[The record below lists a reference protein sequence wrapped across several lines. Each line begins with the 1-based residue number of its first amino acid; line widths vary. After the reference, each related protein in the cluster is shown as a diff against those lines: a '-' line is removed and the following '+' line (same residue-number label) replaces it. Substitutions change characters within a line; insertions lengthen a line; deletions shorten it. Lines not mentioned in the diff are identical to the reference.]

1 MALVDDLIS
10 EIRRAKELNIPFTSS
25 SNNVTDF
32 KNSRHNAIINSIQ
45 SLLDR
50 IETLNPDTGIII
62 SKIRECKDYE
72 IMLELAFKLPLVAEQ
87 RTKLYVPGN
96 VKDEVDADWK
106 EANDC
111 FESGLY
117 RSCVILCGRI
127 LEIALHS
134 KYYQV
139 TGIDLLEKAPGIGL
153 GNLIAKLSDRGAFID
168 PGLSNQI
175 HLINQ
180 VRIHSVHKKSF
191 PFIPS
196 RDQAQAI
203 MLYTKGA
210 IEKLFE
216 K

>member
-10 EIRRAKELNIPFTSS
+10 EIRRAKELGIPFASGS
-25 SNNVTDF
+25 ASIINFRNL
-32 KNSRHNAIINSIQ
+32 RHNAIINSIN
-45 SLLDR
+45 SLLKR
-50 IETLNPDTGIII
+50 IEILNPESSMII
-62 SKIRECKDYE
+62 SKIRECKDYDA
-72 IMLELAFKLPLVAEQ
+72 MLDLAHKLPLAFEQ

-96 VKDEVDADWK
+96 VKDEVDADWR

-127 LEIALHS
+127 LEVALHA
-134 KYYQV
+134 KYYQL

-180 VRIHSVHKKSF
+180 VRIHSVHKKSV

>member
-1 MALVDDLIS
+1 MTLVDDLIS
-10 EIRRAKELNIPFTSS
+10 EIRRAKELNISFSSS

-32 KNSRHNAIINSIQ
+32 KNSRHNTIINSIR
-45 SLLDR
+45 SLLGR
-50 IETLNPDTGIII
+50 IETLNPDSGLII
-62 SKIRECKDYE
+62 SKIRESKDYDS
-72 IMLELAFKLPLVAEQ
+72 MLDLAFKLPLVAEQ
-87 RTKLYVPGN
+87 RTRLYVPGN

-134 KYYQV
+134 KYYQI
-139 TGIDLLEKAPGIGL
+139 TGIDLLEKAPGTGL

-180 VRIHSVHKKSF
+180 VRIHSVHKKSY
-191 PFIPS
+191 PFMPG

-203 MLYTKGA
+203 MLYTKDA

-216 K
+216 N